1 MRNNFFD
8 NIDIDEKL
16 FNELKEEYK
25 KLSTVDREDVLK
37 TTNSMVDG
45 ICSILGVKDSEK
57 YHITDEQFND
67 VAETCK
73 ERCNEIKDTC
83 KKLKEQCSDKLSNIN
98 REEAIAKANNV
109 IESTLKTFGVKDVE
123 KFLIDPNDEDL
134 KITVA
139 TYGDPDDLTCSD
151 MSGLRC
157 FNESCDTCD
166 GACCNEECECT
177 ECKCYD
183 DKDKD
188 LEDRDADNGVDSPVK
203 SNIPRI
209 NLNLSSRNKKN
220 NTNTESSK
228 EPCAQEHKDGNTF
241 IPTKPYNTESNNVKM
256 NKPCLSEIK
265 KRLQAEAKQVVDD
278 SNSTMIKLFKET
290 LVTKITCILEDDKT
304 HNYVIHPKTEKTPSA
319 VEVTLEDITSN
330 IRNNVYILAEIESE
344 LKTLY
349 DFPEVHI
356 NVTDTDDADFVNLTV
371 FMVLE

>member
-16 FNELKEEYK
+16 FNELKDEYK

-67 VAETCK
+67 IAETCK

-98 REEAIAKANNV
+98 REDAIVKANNV
-109 IESTLKTFGVKDVE
+109 IESTLKALGVKDVE

-177 ECKCYD
+177 ECKCYN

-188 LEDRDADNGVDSPVK
+188 PEDRDADNGVDSPVK

-209 NLNLSSRNKKN
+209 NLDLSSRNKKN

-228 EPCAQEHKDGNTF
+228 EQCAKELKDGNTF
-241 IPTKPYNTESNNVKM
+241 ISANLYNTESNNVKM
-256 NKPCLSEIK
+256 NNPLRSEVK
-265 KRLQAEAKQVVDD
+265 KRLQAEAKQAADD
-278 SNSTMIKLFKET
+278 IAKIKAIKKT
-290 LVTKITCILEDDKT
+290 LETKIISLLEDNKT
-304 HNYVIHPKTEKTPSA
+304 HNYIIHPKTEKAPSA

-330 IRNNVYILAEIESE
+330 IRNNVYILAEIESD